1 MKDKKT
7 VIMLAVKNSTIMDKE
22 KTEEVNKKIFDEI
35 ITPFNCDPRF
45 HSSKRYN
52 NEKFKNITTY
62 HIFKEGW
69 LKKSVQ
75 FRLMR
80 KLDELR
86 KYWPAL
92 MAYRVETIRGDGI

>member
-1 MKDKKT
+1 MKEKQT
-7 VIMLAVKNSTIMDKE
+7 VIMLAVKNPTIMDKE

-45 HSSKRYN
+45 HSDDSK
-52 NEKFKNITTY
+52 KFKNVMIY
-62 HIFKEGW
+62 FISKEGW

-92 MAYRVETIRGDGI
+92 MGYRVEEIKEKKA

>member
-1 MKDKKT
+1 MKEKRT
-7 VIMLAVKNSTIMDKE
+7 VIMLAVKNPTIMDKE

-35 ITPFNCDPRF
+35 ITPFNCNPKF
-45 HSSKRYN
+45 HSDDSK
-52 NEKFKNITTY
+52 KFKNVMIY
-62 HIFKEGW
+62 FISKEGW

-92 MAYRVETIRGDGI
+92 IGYRVETIRGDGI

>member
-35 ITPFNCDPRF
+35 ITPFNCDPKF
-45 HSSKRYN
+45 HSDDSK
-52 NEKFKNITTY
+52 KFKNVMIY
-62 HIFKEGW
+62 FISKEGW

-92 MAYRVETIRGDGI
+92 MAYRVETIQGDGI

>member
-1 MKDKKT
+1 
-7 VIMLAVKNSTIMDKE
+7 MLAVKNSTIMDKE

-35 ITPFNCDPRF
+35 ITPFNCDPKF
-45 HSSKRYN
+45 HSGDSK
-52 NEKFKNITTY
+52 KFKNVTTY
-62 HIFKEGW
+62 FIFREGW

-92 MAYRVETIRGDGI
+92 MAYRVEEIKEKKA

>member
-7 VIMLAVKNSTIMDKE
+7 VIMLAVKNPTIMDKG

-45 HSSKRYN
+45 HSGDSK
-52 NEKFKNITTY
+52 KFKNVTTY
-62 HIFKEGW
+62 FIFKEGW

-92 MAYRVETIRGDGI
+92 MAYRVEPIRGDGI